1 VAHLL
6 FPLLALCFTPRG
18 GKRKQCKCGSTDL
31 LRCMTATPVLDDF
44 CARLTSLSTWSAD
57 ANAMWVVVGYWHLL
71 PFLSIANYIS
81 ISIADDKV
89 RSHS

>member
-1 VAHLL
+1 
-6 FPLLALCFTPRG
+6 
-18 GKRKQCKCGSTDL
+18 
-31 LRCMTATPVLDDF
+31 MTATPVLDDF